1 MGIDYNGR
9 KPFQRPRSLT
19 EIQDIDQFRDKL
31 SKDAFGVDER
41 QEAIDDLFTGL
52 ATTYLSGNVVKDG
65 LANMDPAQFIPIE
78 EFADSVRA
86 AATRL
91 AKENSKNG
99 TIVTYGL
106 YQKAIEITLG
116 KKWDLRGE
124 VINMRVPASVEQ
136 SSRETT
142 EKLSN
147 AKGSASMVKEFIAS
161 NGIITTIIG
170 MLTISPFQTVIFQA
184 LGVEKGAQGVQLAQ
198 IPAGIALFL
207 EIGIKAERILSIL
220 KGAKVATPLV
230 EQQIDTLSNSP
241 EARAAA
247 LDTVGLDY
255 EEFKKGNEFQDA
267 QAIIKYVSEYYT
279 RYGGLDRPNGT
290 LSIDHWIA
298 YLHVA
303 QNQQTIRGALN
314 NAPTFSPKF
323 QSFKEQFGEATTEN
337 NNIFNSNPEGK
348 KGNTKMLIQ
357 LASSTRAIKESSD
370 GLYNDIIASF
380 NYQLTD
386 RDLCCLVQIFGKI
399 GDPNIM
405 RTIASLLRILATNLS
420 GEIVRIEN
428 LISRFLGNLAQDA
441 LFEIMANV
449 NEFYYKIAHKITKA
463 FTADFNNLTACGGM
477 FTLGWALLQSVRVL
491 FDQVNSLLKEVSSI
505 IGDFGASNSGSWK
518 LGADRRQLL
527 GMARLLEVLSD
538 RLELANNCSSDNS
551 TPSIDVTN
559 ISGTDKKFD
568 QAIFSIL
575 EEVPPNLQISEENRK
590 KFFPNPPTFTSENL
604 RFSFG
609 IAPEQNSE
617 TLNSNNSNC
626 SEEVQ
631 QQKID
636 ELAANIQ
643 RALDETFN
651 G

>member
-1 MGIDYNGR
+1 MNLEYDGR
-9 KPFQRPRSLT
+9 KPFQRERKLS
-19 EIQDIDQFRDKL
+19 EIQDIDQFKDKL
-31 SKDAFGVDER
+31 TKDAFGTDER
-41 QEAIDDLFTGL
+41 QEAVDELFSGL
-52 ATTYLSGNVVKDG
+52 ATTYLKGNVVKDG
-65 LANMDPAQFIPIE
+65 LSKMNPAQFIPIE

-91 AKENSKNG
+91 AKEDSKDG
-99 TIVTYGL
+99 ERITYGL

-124 VINMRVPASVEQ
+124 VINMQIPASVEQ

-147 AKGSASMVKEFIAS
+147 AKGTASMVKEFISA

-184 LGVEKGAQGVQLAQ
+184 LGVEKGAQGIQLGQ

-207 EIGIKAERILSIL
+207 ELGIKAERILSIL
-220 KGAKVATPLV
+220 KGANVSTPLV
-230 EQQIDTLSNSP
+230 EQQIDELSSSP
-241 EARAAA
+241 EARAVA
-247 LDTVGLDY
+247 LDAIGLDY
-255 EEFKKGNEFQDA
+255 NEFKKGNEFQDA
-267 QAIIKYVSEYYT
+267 QAVIKYVSDYYA
-279 RYGGLDRPNGT
+279 RYGGLDRPQGYLT
-290 LSIDHWIA
+290 IDHWIA

-314 NAPTFSPKF
+314 SAPTFSPKF
-323 QSFKEQFGEATTEN
+323 QSFKEQFSEVSPQNDNIFKTTESGKTESSK
-337 NNIFNSNPEGK
+337 IF
-348 KGNTKMLIQ
+348 LQ

-370 GLYNDIIASF
+370 GLYDDLIATF

-386 RDLCCLVQIFGKI
+386 RDLCCLVQIFGKL
-399 GDPNIM
+399 GDPDIM
-405 RTIASLLRILATNLS
+405 RTIASLLRILSTSLG

-428 LISRFLGNLAQDA
+428 LISKFLGNLAQDA

-463 FTADFNNLTACGGM
+463 FTVDFNNLTACGGM
-477 FTLGWALLQSVRVL
+477 FSLGWALLHSVRVL
-491 FDQVNSLLKEVSSI
+491 FDQVNDLLKEISSI
-505 IGDFGASNSGSWK
+505 IGDFGAANSGSWK

-527 GMARLLEVLSD
+527 GIARLLEVLSD
-538 RLELANNCSSDNS
+538 RLELANNCA
-551 TPSIDVTN
+551 IDKPTIADV
-559 ISGTDKKFD
+559 SGVSQEDKDFD

-575 EEVPPNLQISEENRK
+575 EEVPPNLVISEENRK
-590 KFFPNPPTFTSENL
+590 KFFPNPPTFTSANL
-604 RFSFG
+604 KFPFG

-617 TLNSNNSNC
+617 TLDPSC
-626 SEEVQ
+626 SEEQ
-631 QQKID
+631 QQQRID
-636 ELAANIQ
+636 ELVTNIQ
-643 RALDETFN
+643 TALDETFN